1 MKITVPAVLS
11 LASLALAAC
20 AGNTSTG
27 PLQPQAVNGA
37 CQVKPFFLVALSAT
51 PVSMRVDDAGQ
62 ACSFSIINPNLQ
74 IIQSAALVTSPAAHG
89 RADAGLVSG
98 GASAVVSY
106 RPAPGYSGPD
116 RFTVTIE
123 PADKTLDVTV
133 NVAR

>member
-1 MKITVPAVLS
+1 MKTTAPVTLF
-11 LASLALAAC
+11 LACLALAAC

-27 PLQPQAVNGA
+27 PLQPQAVNGT

-51 PVSMRVDDAGQ
+51 PVSMHVNDAGQ
-62 ACSFSIINPNLQ
+62 TCSFSVINPDLQ

-116 RFTVTIE
+116 RFIVTIE

-133 NVAR
+133 DVAR